1 MWFVYIEETKPYTM
15 FYHVK
20 DLQFNARVSRP
31 DPAFA
36 TLLLEQFGGANG
48 ELAAALRYFGQAF
61 GAKKPFPDKY
71 DLLMD
76 IATEEFSHL
85 EIVGATIQMLLT
97 GINGDLK
104 DAANNSEI
112 MQLLDGK
119 AAKES
124 MIHQGMV
131 APQFF
136 VGTGGGPAYTNSQ
149 GVPWSAAYIN
159 GDVQGDLSCELRSN
173 VGAETRAKLVY
184 EYLLQFT
191 DDPYV
196 KETLR
201 FLMTREVAHYQMFE
215 AALASI
221 QPNFPPGTLQAD
233 TRYSNLY
240 FNMSSGNDFRGPWNQ
255 GTSSQLNETFQFIED
270 PIKHVMETNGLL
282 TQTSQGTDRTKDE
295 VQKVNEQL
303 GAKRR
308 EEITAACPSVDMQWN
323 DPEAEE
329 SDLHKVLQNSGP
341 VTPGEDASITARDVS
356 QKAKKNGASKV

>member
-1 MWFVYIEETKPYTM
+1 M

-20 DLQFNARVSRP
+20 ELQFNARVSKP

-48 ELAAALRYFGQAF
+48 ELAAALRYFAQAF
-61 GAKKPFPDKY
+61 GAKNPFPDKY

-104 DAANNSEI
+104 KAAENSEI

-119 AAKES
+119 AAKEQ
-124 MIHQGMV
+124 MIHQGMT
-131 APQFF
+131 APQLF
-136 VGTGGGPAYTNSQ
+136 VSSAGGPAYTNSQ
-149 GVPWSAAYIN
+149 GVPWTAAYIN
-159 GDVQGDLSCELRSN
+159 GDAQGELTSDLRSDIA
-173 VGAETRAKLVY
+173 AETRAKMVY

-215 AALASI
+215 AALETI
-221 QPNFPPGTLQAD
+221 KPNFPMGTLQSD
-233 TRYSNLY
+233 PRYSNLY
-240 FNMSSGNDFRGPWNQ
+240 FNMSSGNSVNGPWNQ
-255 GTSSQLNETFQFIED
+255 GVSTQLGETWQFIED

-282 TQTSQGTDRTKDE
+282 DQRAAGTTRTEEEVHKINVKLGEAKADLVNKAAPIGPQQWNTPLVDE
-295 VQKVNEQL
+295 MLELEAKGNKKVQKA
-303 GAKRR
+303 G
-308 EEITAACPSVDMQWN
+308 
-323 DPEAEE
+323 
-329 SDLHKVLQNSGP
+329 
-341 VTPGEDASITARDVS
+341 DAT
-356 QKAKKNGASKV
+356 NGSSH

>member
-1 MWFVYIEETKPYTM
+1 M

-20 DLQFNARVSRP
+20 DLQFNARVSKP

-61 GAKKPFPDKY
+61 GAKKPYPDKY

-104 DAANNSEI
+104 KAAENSEI
-112 MQLLDGK
+112 MRLLDGK
-119 AAKES
+119 QAKEE
-124 MIHQGMV
+124 MIHQGMT

-136 VGTGGGPAYTNSQ
+136 VGTAGGPAYTNSQ

-159 GDVQGDLSCELRSN
+159 GDVQGDLTSDLRSN
-173 VGAETRAKLVY
+173 IGAETRAKMVY

-201 FLMTREVAHYQMFE
+201 FLMTREVAHFQMFE

-221 QPNFPPGTLQAD
+221 QPNFPPGTLQTD
-233 TRYSNLY
+233 PRYSNLY
-240 FNMSSGNDFRGPWNQ
+240 FNMSSGNDFRGSWNE
-255 GTSSQLNETFQFIED
+255 GVSSQLQETFQFIED
-270 PIKHVMETNGLL
+270 PIQHVMETNGLL
-282 TQTSQGTDRTKDE
+282 DQDANGTDRTEQE
-295 VQKVNEQL
+295 VKKLNKELGEKRSEEVNS
-303 GAKRR
+303 
-308 EEITAACPSVDMQWN
+308 ACPLTEMQWN
-323 DPEAEE
+323 DVEAEE
-329 SDLHKVLQNSGP
+329 EDITKVLANNADAI
-341 VTPGEDASITARDVS
+341 PGEDANVTAKEAELKNQTNNRS
-356 QKAKKNGASKV
+356 AK